1 MVLELGVCWFQ
12 GASFE
17 VHEVSGVRAS
27 RFGRLDP
34 TAFRDLLLK
43 PKL

>member
-1 MVLELGVCWFQ
+1 MVLGLGVCWFQ
-12 GASFE
+12 GVAFE
-17 VHEVSGVRAS
+17 VHAVSGVRAS

-43 PKL
+43 PRL